1 MLKRGR
7 ERVGAKQRGS
17 KGRSKKVY
25 KKKREC
31 KVNIGNLQYFK
42 ILKL

>member
-17 KGRSKKVY
+17 KGRSKKDKKVY
-25 KKKREC
+25 KKT
-31 KVNIGNLQYFK
+31 
-42 ILKL
+42 